1 MEEVERSQWENQ
13 VEFRPKRHTQGSP
26 SGVSQEHRHRGYPGK
41 GFLIMGPL
49 GGEAHG
55 L

>member
-13 VEFRPKRHTQGSP
+13 VELHPKHHTQRAP
-26 SGVSQEHRHRGYPGK
+26 SGVSQWHGHRGYPGK
-41 GFLIMGPL
+41 GFLVMGPL